1 MPAFNA
7 EQRGELVLA
16 MRGENVLGAEGHHH
30 LVGMP
35 ARLLIHRIDH
45 IERALGLVTFVRAGL
60 DPDGEELR
68 AQVAGLD
75 LAEVQVAGAGV
86 LREIEVLVDKAA
98 RRVGMRVDDD
108 GGVVNMASLCGS

>member
-1 MPAFNA
+1 
-7 EQRGELVLA
+7 
-16 MRGENVLGAEGHHH
+16 
-30 LVGMP
+30 
-35 ARLLIHRIDH
+35 
-45 IERALGLVTFVRAGL
+45 VTFVRAGL

-75 LAEVQVAGAGV
+75 LAEVQIAGAGV

-108 GGVVNMASLCGS
+108 GLVVNMASLLGS